1 MQEFSQQL
9 CTTQPNVTTTNGD
22 FTFQRVAAGCKS
34 TTPWEKNTVR
44 GWITTSHSKTSA
56 LTYTCRKSP
65 SRCFVCVSCDR
76 AFTRNGDLRRHEFTK
91 HHDQNSS
98 EGKFRLGNKHMRAV
112 VRDCPHPSC
121 QTSSRLDNLPK
132 HVQRRHTEVWEA
144 VTVRNPHALWYDKCV
159 DFYRS
164 RPNSNYRLEGL

>member
-1 MQEFSQQL
+1 MHATAQFLHHPWSGGMQKRGALKEKLGTRLGTYESYKYFRA
-9 CTTQPNVTTTNGD
+9 N
-22 FTFQRVAAGCKS
+22 KS
-34 TTPWEKNTVR
+34 
-44 GWITTSHSKTSA
+44 
-56 LTYTCRKSP
+56 YRKAP
-65 SRCFVCVSCDR
+65 SRGFVCVSCDR

-98 EGKFRLGNKHMRAV
+98 DGKSHTGNKHMRAV
-112 VRDCPHPSC
+112 VRDCPHPLC

-159 DFYRS
+159 EFYRS
-164 RPNSNYRLEGL
+164 RVNSNYRLENL